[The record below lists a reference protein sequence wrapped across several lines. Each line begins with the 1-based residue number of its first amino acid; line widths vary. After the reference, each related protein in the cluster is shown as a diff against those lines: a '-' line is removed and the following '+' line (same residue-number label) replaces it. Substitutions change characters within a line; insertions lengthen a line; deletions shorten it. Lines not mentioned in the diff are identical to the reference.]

1 MLTCLS
7 IKTQNDIKMKK
18 EIQAY
23 GMLTCLSIVM
33 IGLSFGC
40 GGEEKALTKYE
51 VQTIT
56 EDGYTYEIVPNDDL
70 QLRIY
75 TLGNGLKVYMSVNKD
90 EPRIQTVIGVRAGS
104 SYDPAETTGLAHY
117 LEHMV
122 FKGTDRMGTLD
133 WEQESLLIQQIEDLY
148 EAHRATDDVDEK
160 RRIYGQIDSVSNIA
174 ATYAIANE
182 YDKMSSSIGAKGT
195 NAFTSTEVT
204 AYINDI
210 PSNEFE
216 KWLMLEQERFRNLV
230 LRLFHTELEAVYEE
244 FNRGQDNDRRKVYRE
259 LLKALYPGHT
269 YGTQTTIGTSEH
281 LKNPSMVK
289 IREYF
294 DTYYVANNM
303 VLCLAGDINPKED
316 IKMIDKYFGKMRS
329 GEVPAHEPTEAGPI
343 NGPKVVEVMG
353 PDQESVNIGFRF
365 GPKNSHDNYM
375 VELIDL
381 LLNNAQAGIIDL
393 DLVQQQKLLRGGSY
407 PNFQSEY
414 GSHTFWGAPR
424 EGQSLTEVK
433 DLLLSALDKV
443 KKGEF
448 GDWLIPA
455 VINDMELSRIEG
467 SASNYVAYEY
477 LDVFINNISWVDYL
491 ERIDRIAKISKEE
504 VIAFAN
510 ERYTDDHVVIYKR
523 IGVDTTIAKVSNP
536 AITPLSINRV
546 DESAFMQEFTAMT
559 KPSLEPVFVDYKS
572 AIQRTSLNS
581 GVELSYIENTT
592 NELFTLNYILD
603 MGREHNKKLPLA
615 VKYLPYLGTDKYS
628 ASELQEEFY
637 KLGLRMN
644 VSASSNRTYVSIE
657 GLEKSA
663 DAGVE
668 LLEHILENVKADQE
682 AYDDYVD
689 GIMKKRADSKLNKG
703 NIMFRGMRS
712 YGIYGPHSAFTD
724 IIPEEDL
731 RSQNPNELVEIIK
744 GLCDYEHFLFYYGQ
758 NSMADA
764 ARMLN
769 RHHKENKELLEYP
782 PVTKYEP
789 LDTDKNL
796 VYFVNYDMVQ
806 TEIMVLAKDEQFNAA
821 LMPYARLYGS
831 YFGSGL
837 SSIMFQEIREA
848 KGLAYTARSSYSTP
862 SLPDRHHYMTAYV
875 GTQVN
880 KLSEAV
886 PAMMAIINDM
896 PESEN
901 MFDASKKSILKKI
914 ETERLTKTSIFWS
927 YLANKR
933 RGINHDVRQDIYEKV
948 QTLNM
953 SDLRGFIE
961 SHIKKE
967 HYVYLVIGNRDDIDM
982 EFLQTLGEFRELTLE
997 EIFGY

>member
-1 MLTCLS
+1 M
-7 IKTQNDIKMKK
+7 
-18 EIQAY
+18 Y
-23 GMLTCLSIVM
+23 GMLACLSIVM

-40 GGEEKALTKYE
+40 GGEEKAVTKYE

-56 EDGYTYEIVPNDDL
+56 EDGYTYDIVTNDDL
-70 QLRIY
+70 KLRIY

-133 WEQESLLIQQIEDLY
+133 WEKESLLIQQIEDLY
-148 EAHRATDDVDEK
+148 EAHRATDDTDEK
-160 RRIYGQIDSVSNIA
+160 KRIYGQIDSVSNIA

-182 YDKMSSSIGAKGT
+182 YDKMTSSIGAKGT

-204 AYINDI
+204 GYINDI

-216 KWLMLEQERFRNLV
+216 KWLMLEQERFRKLV

-316 IKMIDKYFGKMRS
+316 IKMIDKYFGKIRS
-329 GEVPAHEPTEAGPI
+329 GEVPVHEPTEAGPI

-353 PDQESVNIGFRF
+353 PDQERVNIGFRF
-365 GPKNSHDNYM
+365 GPKNSHDDYM

-407 PNFQSEY
+407 PNFKSEY
-414 GSHTFWGAPR
+414 GSHTLWGSPR

-433 DLLLSALDKV
+433 DLLLSSLDKV

-448 GDWLIPA
+448 GDRLIPA

-467 SASNYVAYEY
+467 AASNYIAYEY
-477 LDVFINNISWVDYL
+477 LDAFINNISWVDYL
-491 ERIDRIAKISKEE
+491 ERIDKIAKITKEE
-504 VIAFAN
+504 VMEFAN

-546 DESAFMQEFTAMT
+546 DESVFMQEFAAMT
-559 KPSLEPVFVDYKS
+559 KPSLEPVFVDYRT
-572 AIQRTSLNS
+572 AIQRTTLNS

-603 MGREHNKKLPLA
+603 MGREHNKKLSLA
-615 VKYLPYLGTDKYS
+615 VQYLPYLGTDKYS

-663 DAGVE
+663 DGGVK

-689 GIMKKRADSKLNKG
+689 GIIKKRADSKLNKG
-703 NIMFRGMRS
+703 NIMYRGLRS
-712 YGIYGPHSAFTD
+712 YGIYGPRSAFTD
-724 IIPEEDL
+724 IISEEDL
-731 RSQNPNELVEIIK
+731 RSQNPNELVDIIK
-744 GLCDYEHFLFYYGQ
+744 GIFDYEHYLFYYGQ
-758 NSMADA
+758 NSIDVAST
-764 ARMLN
+764 MLN
-769 RHHKENKELLEYP
+769 RHHKVNKELSEYP
-782 PVTKYEP
+782 AITKYEP

-806 TEIMVLAKDEQFNAA
+806 TEIMLLAKDEQFNAA

-848 KGLAYTARSSYSTP
+848 KGLAYTARSSYSIP
-862 SLPDRHHYMTAYV
+862 ALPDRYHYMTAYV

-886 PAMMAIINDM
+886 LAMMAIINDM
-896 PESEN
+896 PESEK

-967 HYVYLVIGNRDDIDM
+967 HYVYLVIGNREDIDM
-982 EFLQTLGEFRELTLE
+982 EFLHTLGEFRELTLE